1 MKEVCK
7 GSILEMDGN
16 KQEGIVLEEIARL
29 LKLNKSNAPRRPP
42 RIILL
47 GPPGCGKTAIALKIA
62 HKYQL
67 TYVKVSHM
75 IKDLIRK
82 DGIQHGVS
90 DDDKKKKKNVSL
102 KV

>member
-16 KQEGIVLEEIARL
+16 KQEGIVIDEIAQL

-47 GPPGCGKTAIALKIA
+47 GPPGCGKTAIAQRIA
-62 HKYQL
+62 QKYSL
-67 TYVKVSHM
+67 TYVKVSLM
-75 IKDLIRK
+75 IKDLMRK
-82 DGIQHGVS
+82 DGDQ
-90 DDDKKKKKNVSL
+90 
-102 KV
+102 